1 MSWFGNSSSL
11 TWEQTLDFVVKNRTI
26 DLTFFSGSGEETVEE
41 LGILLPYFK
50 CYEINNFGNKLSM
63 GSKQDYN
70 VYLVDQNR
78 ELNSRIMKVFMT
90 GDSISQELR
99 SSTKLASN
107 NYFTVSTTQIKKRQ
121 DTGTC
126 SNKEFSKCSLK
137 AYHSKFQELLNCV
150 PPWVSSGLDESDVC
164 LAPVTFD
171 DTEIFKATEK
181 YINEFVIELRIRDEV
196 GLENENCLESC
207 THLSYDIKN
216 VGNEKAA
223 FSLNWINISF
233 RQKVIFARFLFDCA
247 FFHLHDIFNF

>member
-1 MSWFGNSSSL
+1 MI
-11 TWEQTLDFVVKNRTI
+11 NRNL
-26 DLTFFSGSGEETVEE
+26 DLTFFSGSGVETVEE

-90 GDSISQELR
+90 GDSISQEHR
-99 SSTKLASN
+99 NSTILASN

-126 SNKEFSKCSLK
+126 SNEEFSQCSLK
-137 AYHSKFQELLNCV
+137 AFHSTFKELLNCV
-150 PPWVSSGLDESDVC
+150 PPWISTGLDDSDVC
-164 LAPVTFD
+164 LTPIRFD
-171 DTEIFKATEK
+171 DTEKFKATLK
-181 YINEFVIELRIRDEV
+181 YLKNIAIEIRTRDEV
-196 GLENENCLESC
+196 GLENANCLVSC
-207 THLSYDIKN
+207 TKTMYDIKN

-223 FSLNWINISF
+223 FDLNWINLSF
-233 RQKVIFARFLFDCA
+233 REKVLFAIFLYFN
-247 FFHLHDIFNF
+247 LHNIFE